1 MVSSKGRITKG
12 EASLK
17 LEHTAK
23 REEKTEMR
31 TEMKNEHKET
41 WNANGKVKA
50 VKHRIE
56 TVENNTRA
64 LKDKHETLYQKQF

>member
-1 MVSSKGRITKG
+1 MMSSKGRITKG

-31 TEMKNEHKET
+31 TEMKNEHRKPEMQME
-41 WNANGKVKA
+41 K
-50 VKHRIE
+50 
-56 TVENNTRA
+56 
-64 LKDKHETLYQKQF
+64 